1 MSQRIK
7 TDMKFHEDKTIEG
20 TFVLPD
26 TTTTKFYIDSD
37 GNWHQWGNSDDNLKK
52 TIKELTK
59 LIQLFYYTDL

>member
-7 TDMKFHEDKTIEG
+7 TQMKFLDNTIEG

-26 TTTTKFYIDSD
+26 QTTTNFYVDES
-37 GNWHQWGNSDDNLKK
+37 GEWSQWGNSDDNLKK

>member
-7 TDMKFHEDKTIEG
+7 TEMKFLDNTIEG

-26 TTTTKFYIDSD
+26 QTTTNFYVDES
-37 GNWHQWGNSDDNLKK
+37 GEWSQWGNSDDNLKK

>member
-1 MSQRIK
+1 MSQKIK
-7 TDMKFHEDKTIEG
+7 TQMKFLDNTIEG

-26 TTTTKFYIDSD
+26 QTTTNFYVDES
-37 GNWHQWGNSDDNLKK
+37 GEWSQWGNSDDNLKK